1 VDQSAEERAAF
12 YEKEA
17 DDESAARELRMLF
30 ARKANWLRILARL
43 EAKKEESGQSARGS
57 EAPDRERLL
66 FSPTRMATPRRR
78 ALCCAELAETA
89 SSGAARQTFLQ
100 LAKTWTRLASELES
114 NRPPKFGRL
123 EQAGVEF
130 SIGRRPW
137 VKRSG

>member
-12 YEKEA
+12 YEKVA

-43 EAKKEESGQSARGS
+43 EAKKEESGQSASGS

-66 FSPTRMATPRRR
+66 FSPTRMATPRER
-78 ALCCAELAETA
+78 ALCCAALAEA
-89 SSGAARQTFLQ
+89 ASGASRQTFLE

-123 EQAGVEF
+123 EQAGV
-130 SIGRRPW
+130 R
-137 VKRSG
+137 KA